1 MKRMRT
7 TMRGER
13 RGIVGAWVVV
23 AFVAL
28 AGAAAMSFDLGR
40 LAIAAQRAQD
50 VADGAALAAATQ
62 LPFES
67 DARAA
72 ALRTVGANQTDG
84 LGWPV
89 TCESSDIVYI
99 PPNGTVEGTALG
111 PWAQAM
117 TVTTH
122 ADVDYTFA
130 RIFGLTGKSLSRSAT
145 VIRAP
150 VEGIPI
156 ATMWIA
162 EDTPLDYGTQ
172 INMLMAD
179 GPHYAGIPGSFGF
192 LQEPTGCTADWFT
205 LLQGYGLT
213 AEDIETSFV
222 NLGDSVFA
230 RTGVTVG
237 NFKKAL
243 LSDNGDARLERG
255 TTGDFQ
261 YDTFNSY
268 QPDNPRIMLVPL
280 VSYLGDSGSNAE
292 FRIEKFGAFW
302 LEGVNQGQKEI
313 WGRFIEFDFP
323 GGDPNSELTTETGVY
338 ATELIH

>member
-7 TMRGER
+7 IMRGER

-62 LPFES
+62 LPFET

-72 ALRTVGANQTDG
+72 ALRTVAANQTDG
-84 LGWPV
+84 QGWPV
-89 TCESSDIVYI
+89 SCENADITFI
-99 PPNGTVEGTALG
+99 GPNGTLEETVLG
-111 PWAQAM
+111 PWAHAM
-117 TVTTH
+117 TVTVH
-122 ADVDYTFA
+122 ADVEYSFA
-130 RIFGLTGKSLSRSAT
+130 RIFGLTGRSLSRSAS
-145 VIRAP
+145 VVRAP

-156 ATMWIA
+156 ATMWIS
-162 EDTPLDYGTQ
+162 EDTPLNYGEQ

-179 GPHYAGIPGSFGF
+179 GPHYADIPGSFGF
-192 LQEPTGCTADWFT
+192 LQEPTGCTADYFS

-230 RTGVTVG
+230 TTGVRVG
-237 NFKKAL
+237 EFKKAL
-243 LSDNGDARLERG
+243 LSDSGDARLERG
-255 TTGDFQ
+255 TTGEFQ

-280 VSYLGDSGSNAE
+280 VSYLEGTGSNAE
-292 FRIEKFGAFW
+292 FKIEKFGAFW

-323 GGDPNSELTTETGVY
+323 GGDPNSQLTGETGVY